1 MPNYDACII
10 CNIAETLQTSVRI
23 VGSDVHFLHN
33 KGHFIIT
40 QKANGQ
46 KRKP

>member
-10 CNIAETLQTSVRI
+10 CNIAETLQTGVLI
-23 VGSDVHFLHN
+23 VNSDVRFLHDN
-33 KGHFIIT
+33 GHFIIT